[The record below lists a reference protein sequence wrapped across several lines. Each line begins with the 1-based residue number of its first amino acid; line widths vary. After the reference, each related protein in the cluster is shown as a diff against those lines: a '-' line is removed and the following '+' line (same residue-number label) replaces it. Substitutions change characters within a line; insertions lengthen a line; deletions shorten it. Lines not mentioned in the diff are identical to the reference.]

1 MEAQTY
7 TLMWHDG
14 VSEIEILI
22 TLKPDY
28 FKDVAHLEIR
38 SIAPMCAPLPITET
52 GYRSHFFHT
61 ANMDLSIFDPV
72 AEVQSWIEK
81 EASSPKWQKAV
92 QANRQMPL
100 F

>member
-1 MEAQTY
+1 MEARTY

-14 VSEIEILI
+14 ISEIEILI

-28 FKDVAHLEIR
+28 FKDVAHLEIQ
-38 SIAPMCAPLPITET
+38 SIAPKRAPLPITET
-52 GYRSHFFHT
+52 GYRSHFFYT
-61 ANMDLSIFDPV
+61 ANMDLSTFDPV

-81 EASSPKWQKAV
+81 EASSPKWQKA
-92 QANRQMPL
+92 ALSNRQMAL

>member
-1 MEAQTY
+1 
-7 TLMWHDG
+7 MWHDG
-14 VSEIEILI
+14 ISEIEILI

-38 SIAPMCAPLPITET
+38 SIAPERAPLPITEI

-61 ANMDLSIFDPV
+61 NDIDLSEFDPV
-72 AEVQSWIEK
+72 AEVRRWIER
-81 EASSPKWQKAV
+81 EAKSRTWQKSAL
-92 QANRQMPL
+92 ANCQMAL